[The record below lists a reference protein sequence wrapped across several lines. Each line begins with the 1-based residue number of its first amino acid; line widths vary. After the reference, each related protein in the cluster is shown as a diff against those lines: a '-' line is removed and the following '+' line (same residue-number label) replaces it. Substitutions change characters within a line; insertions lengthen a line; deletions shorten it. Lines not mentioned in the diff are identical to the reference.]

1 MKENNINGY
10 IITLS
15 DFHNSEYP
23 CDFFKGVEYLS
34 GFTGSNGTIFVDS
47 KNCYLWTDGRYF
59 TQCEN
64 EIKDT
69 QIKMMKMGVEGED
82 TLYQI
87 IEKLI
92 DDRIEKLRYF
102 MKENNINGYIITLS
116 DFHNSE
122 YPCDFFKGV
131 EYLSGFTGSNGTIFV
146 DSKNCYLWT
155 DGRYFTQ
162 CENEIKDTQIKMM
175 KMGVEREDT
184 LYQIIEKKLNSGD
197 CLAFDGRTVSFN
209 EYKKFEEIAKKK
221 NFKIKTGIDLLDK
234 VWEAR
239 PSLPK
244 EKAYLLDK
252 KFSGESLESKL
263 KRLREKMKEKNA
275 TVHILSTLE
284 DIGWLLNLRGND
296 IEYNPFVL
304 AYAIISMERVL
315 LFTDISK
322 FSNEI
327 KNYFN
332 ENNIELFDYFDFYNY
347 LENILLKNK
356 ILLDYNSVNCFIVKT
371 IKNKTEIKNTINA
384 HIKDGVAVTKLMY
397 WLKNQKDYSKIK
409 EMDIV
414 EKVEEFRQEQDG
426 YLGNII
432 NEENPTVSL
441 KAIKNETEIKNTINA
456 HIKDGVAVTKL
467 MYWLKNQ
474 KDYSKIKE
482 MDIVEKVEDFRQEQE
497 GYLGNN
503 FSTISAFGKN
513 SPMMHYLPSLDSNA
527 TLEEGNFLL
536 LDSGGHYFEGSTDIT
551 RTFAIGNVSS
561 KMKKHYTYV
570 LKSLIDLSKLKFPK
584 GTTCG
589 NLDTVA
595 RSVIWNLGL
604 EYRCATGH
612 GGGYLGSVEFRS

>member
-1 MKENNINGY
+1 MKKLIDDRIEKLRYFMRENNINGY

-34 GFTGSNGTIFVDS
+34 GFIGSNGTIFVDS

-69 QIKMMKMGVEGED
+69 QIKMMKMAVEG
-82 TLYQI
+82 
-87 IEKLI
+87 
-92 DDRIEKLRYF
+92 
-102 MKENNINGYIITLS
+102 
-116 DFHNSE
+116 
-122 YPCDFFKGV
+122 
-131 EYLSGFTGSNGTIFV
+131 
-146 DSKNCYLWT
+146 
-155 DGRYFTQ
+155 
-162 CENEIKDTQIKMM
+162 
-175 KMGVEREDT
+175 EDT

-221 NFKIKTGIDLLDK
+221 NFRIKTGIDLLDK
-234 VWEAR
+234 VWEDR

-244 EKAYLLDK
+244 EKAYLLDE

-315 LFTDISK
+315 LFTDITK
-322 FSNEI
+322 FSTEI

-356 ILLDYNSVNCFIVKT
+356 ILLDYDNVNCFIVKS
-371 IKNKTEIKNTINA
+371 INKNIE
-384 HIKDGVAVTKLMY
+384 
-397 WLKNQKDYSKIK
+397 
-409 EMDIV
+409 
-414 EKVEEFRQEQDG
+414 
-426 YLGNII
+426 II
-432 NEENPTVSL
+432 NGENPTVSL

-456 HIKDGVAVTKL
+456 HIKDGIAVTKL

-482 MDIVEKVEDFRQEQE
+482 MDIVKKVEEFRQEQD

-561 KMKKHYTYV
+561 EMKKHYTYV

-604 EYRCATGH
+604 DYRCATGH
-612 GGGYLGSVEFRS
+612 GVGYLGSVHEGPNILRGKSGVILEPNMITTVEPGIYLDGEYGIRLENEILSEKTFKNEYGQYLEFRTITFAPFDRDAIEVEYLDKFEIEWLNKYNEVIFETLKTFLDEKELNWLKKVTDKF

>member
-1 MKENNINGY
+1 MKKLIDDRIEKLRYFMRENNINGY

-64 EIKDT
+64 EIKGT
-69 QIKMMKMGVEGED
+69 QIKMMKMAVEG
-82 TLYQI
+82 
-87 IEKLI
+87 
-92 DDRIEKLRYF
+92 
-102 MKENNINGYIITLS
+102 
-116 DFHNSE
+116 
-122 YPCDFFKGV
+122 
-131 EYLSGFTGSNGTIFV
+131 
-146 DSKNCYLWT
+146 
-155 DGRYFTQ
+155 
-162 CENEIKDTQIKMM
+162 
-175 KMGVEREDT
+175 EDT

-221 NFKIKTGIDLLDK
+221 NFRIKTGIDLLDK
-234 VWEAR
+234 VWEDR

-244 EKAYLLDK
+244 EKVYLLDE

-304 AYAIISMERVL
+304 AYAIISMERIL

-322 FSNEI
+322 FSTEI

-356 ILLDYNSVNCFIVKT
+356 ILLDYDNVNCFIVKSINKNIEIINGENPT
-371 IKNKTEIKNTINA
+371 VSLKAIKNETEIKNTINA
-384 HIKDGVAVTKLMY
+384 HIKDGIAVTKLMY

-414 EKVEEFRQEQDG
+414 EKVEEFRQEQD
-426 YLGNII
+426 
-432 NEENPTVSL
+432 
-441 KAIKNETEIKNTINA
+441 
-456 HIKDGVAVTKL
+456 
-467 MYWLKNQ
+467 
-474 KDYSKIKE
+474 
-482 MDIVEKVEDFRQEQE
+482 

-604 EYRCATGH
+604 DYRCATGH
-612 GGGYLGSVEFRS
+612 GVGYLGSVHEGPNILRGKSGVILEPNMITTVEPGIYLDGEYGIRLENEILSEKTFKNEYGQYLEFRTITFAPFDRDAIEVEYLDKFEIEWLNKYNEVIFETLKTFLDEKELNWLKKVTDKF

>member
-1 MKENNINGY
+1 MKKLIDDRIEKLRYFMRENNINGY

-64 EIKDT
+64 EIKGT

-87 IEKLI
+87 IEK
-92 DDRIEKLRYF
+92 
-102 MKENNINGYIITLS
+102 
-116 DFHNSE
+116 
-122 YPCDFFKGV
+122 
-131 EYLSGFTGSNGTIFV
+131 
-146 DSKNCYLWT
+146 
-155 DGRYFTQ
+155 
-162 CENEIKDTQIKMM
+162 
-175 KMGVEREDT
+175 
-184 LYQIIEKKLNSGD
+184 KLNSED

-221 NFKIKTGIDLLDK
+221 NFRIKTGIDLLDK
-234 VWEAR
+234 VWEER

-244 EKAYLLDK
+244 EKVYLLDE

-356 ILLDYNSVNCFIVKT
+356 ILLDYNSVNCFIVKS
-371 IKNKTEIKNTINA
+371 INKNIE
-384 HIKDGVAVTKLMY
+384 
-397 WLKNQKDYSKIK
+397 
-409 EMDIV
+409 
-414 EKVEEFRQEQDG
+414 
-426 YLGNII
+426 II
-432 NEENPTVSL
+432 NGENPTVSL

-456 HIKDGVAVTKL
+456 HIKDGIAVTKL

-474 KDYSKIKE
+474 KDYSKMKE
-482 MDIVEKVEDFRQEQE
+482 MDIVKKVEEFRQEQE

-527 TLEEGNFLL
+527 ILEEGNFLL

-551 RTFAIGNVSS
+551 RTFAIGNISS
-561 KMKKHYTYV
+561 EMKKHYTYV
-570 LKSLIDLSKLKFPK
+570 LKSLIGLSKLKFPK

-604 EYRCATGH
+604 DYRCATGH
-612 GGGYLGSVEFRS
+612 GVGYLGSVHEGPNILRGKSGVILEPNMITTVEPGIYLDGEYGIRLENEILSEKTFKNEYGQYLEFRTITFAPFDRDAIEVEYLDKFEIEWLNKYNEVIFETLKTFLDEKELNWLKKVTDKF

>member
-1 MKENNINGY
+1 MK
-10 IITLS
+10 
-15 DFHNSEYP
+15 
-23 CDFFKGVEYLS
+23 
-34 GFTGSNGTIFVDS
+34 
-47 KNCYLWTDGRYF
+47 
-59 TQCEN
+59 
-64 EIKDT
+64 
-69 QIKMMKMGVEGED
+69 
-82 TLYQI
+82 
-87 IEKLI
+87 KLI

-175 KMGVEREDT
+175 KMGVEGEDT

-221 NFKIKTGIDLLDK
+221 NFRIKTGIDLLDK
-234 VWEAR
+234 VWEER
-239 PSLPK
+239 PTLPK
-244 EKAYLLDK
+244 EKVYLLDE

-332 ENNIELFDYFDFYNY
+332 KNNVELFDYFDFYNY

-356 ILLDYNSVNCFIVKT
+356 ILLDYDNVNCFIVKS
-371 IKNKTEIKNTINA
+371 INKNIE
-384 HIKDGVAVTKLMY
+384 
-397 WLKNQKDYSKIK
+397 
-409 EMDIV
+409 
-414 EKVEEFRQEQDG
+414 
-426 YLGNII
+426 II
-432 NEENPTVSL
+432 NGENPTVSM

-482 MDIVEKVEDFRQEQE
+482 MDIVEKVEEFRCEQE

-527 TLEEGNFLL
+527 ILEEGNFLL

-551 RTFAIGNVSS
+551 RTFAIGNISS
-561 KMKKHYTYV
+561 EMKKHYTYV

-604 EYRCATGH
+604 DYRCATGH
-612 GGGYLGSVEFRS
+612 GVGYLGSVHEGPNILRGKSGVILESNMITTVEPGIYLDGKYGIRLENEILSEKTFKNEYGQYLEFRTITFAPFDRDAIEVEYLDKFEIEWLNKYNEVIFETLKTFLDEKELNWLKKVTDKF

>member
-1 MKENNINGY
+1 MKKLIDDRIEKLRYFMRENNINGY

-69 QIKMMKMGVEGED
+69 RIKMMKMGV
-82 TLYQI
+82 
-87 IEKLI
+87 
-92 DDRIEKLRYF
+92 
-102 MKENNINGYIITLS
+102 
-116 DFHNSE
+116 
-122 YPCDFFKGV
+122 
-131 EYLSGFTGSNGTIFV
+131 
-146 DSKNCYLWT
+146 
-155 DGRYFTQ
+155 DG
-162 CENEIKDTQIKMM
+162 
-175 KMGVEREDT
+175 EDT

-221 NFKIKTGIDLLDK
+221 NFRIKTGIDLLDK

-244 EKAYLLDK
+244 EKVYLLNE

-263 KRLREKMKEKNA
+263 KRVREKMKEKNA

-304 AYAIISMERVL
+304 AYAIISMEKVL
-315 LFTDISK
+315 LFVDISK

-327 KNYFN
+327 KNYLN
-332 ENNIELFDYFDFYNY
+332 KNGVELFDYFDFYNY
-347 LENILLKNK
+347 LENILLKNR
-356 ILLDYNSVNCFIVKT
+356 ILLDYNSVNCFIVKSINKNIEIINGENPT
-371 IKNKTEIKNTINA
+371 VKLKAIKNKTEIKNTIDA
-384 HIKDGVAVTKLMY
+384 HIKDGIAVTKLMY
-397 WLKNQKDYSKIK
+397 WLKSQKDYSKIK

-426 YLGNII
+426 YLGN
-432 NEENPTVSL
+432 
-441 KAIKNETEIKNTINA
+441 
-456 HIKDGVAVTKL
+456 
-467 MYWLKNQ
+467 
-474 KDYSKIKE
+474 
-482 MDIVEKVEDFRQEQE
+482 
-497 GYLGNN
+497 N

-513 SPMMHYLPSLDSNA
+513 SPMMHYLPSPDSNA

-551 RTFAIGNVSS
+551 RTFAIGKVSDE
-561 KMKKHYTYV
+561 MKKHYTYV

-604 EYRCATGH
+604 DYRCATGH
-612 GGGYLGSVEFRS
+612 GVGYLGSVHEGPNILRGKSGVILEPNMITTVEPGIYLDGKYGIRLENEILSEKNFKNEYGQYLEFRTITFAPFDRDAIEVEYLDKFEIEWLNKYNEVIFETLKTFLDEKELNWLKKITDKF

>member
-1 MKENNINGY
+1 MKKLIDDRIEKLRYFMRENNINGY

-69 QIKMMKMGVEGED
+69 QIKMMKMAVEG
-82 TLYQI
+82 
-87 IEKLI
+87 
-92 DDRIEKLRYF
+92 
-102 MKENNINGYIITLS
+102 
-116 DFHNSE
+116 
-122 YPCDFFKGV
+122 
-131 EYLSGFTGSNGTIFV
+131 
-146 DSKNCYLWT
+146 
-155 DGRYFTQ
+155 
-162 CENEIKDTQIKMM
+162 
-175 KMGVEREDT
+175 EDT

-221 NFKIKTGIDLLDK
+221 NFRIKTGIDLLDK
-234 VWEAR
+234 VWEDR

-244 EKAYLLDK
+244 EKAYLLDE

-322 FSNEI
+322 FSTEI

-356 ILLDYNSVNCFIVKT
+356 ILLDYNSVNCFIVKSINKNIEIINGENPT
-371 IKNKTEIKNTINA
+371 VSLKAIKNEIEIKNTINA
-384 HIKDGVAVTKLMY
+384 HIKDGIAVTKLMY
-397 WLKNQKDYSKIK
+397 WLKNQKDYSKMK

-414 EKVEEFRQEQDG
+414 KKVEE
-426 YLGNII
+426 
-432 NEENPTVSL
+432 
-441 KAIKNETEIKNTINA
+441 
-456 HIKDGVAVTKL
+456 
-467 MYWLKNQ
+467 
-474 KDYSKIKE
+474 
-482 MDIVEKVEDFRQEQE
+482 FRQEQE

-527 TLEEGNFLL
+527 ILEEGNFLL

-551 RTFAIGNVSS
+551 RTFAIGNISS
-561 KMKKHYTYV
+561 EMKKHYTYV

-604 EYRCATGH
+604 DYRCATGH
-612 GGGYLGSVEFRS
+612 GVGYLGSVHEGPNILRGKSGVILEPNMITTVEPGIYLDGEYGIRLENEILSEKTFKNEYGQYLEFRTITFAPFDRDAIEVEYLDKFEIEWLNKYNEVIFETLKTFLDEKELNWLKKVTDKF

>member
-1 MKENNINGY
+1 MKKLIDDRIEKLRYFMRENNINGY

-69 QIKMMKMGVEGED
+69 RIKMMKMGV
-82 TLYQI
+82 
-87 IEKLI
+87 
-92 DDRIEKLRYF
+92 
-102 MKENNINGYIITLS
+102 
-116 DFHNSE
+116 
-122 YPCDFFKGV
+122 
-131 EYLSGFTGSNGTIFV
+131 
-146 DSKNCYLWT
+146 
-155 DGRYFTQ
+155 DG
-162 CENEIKDTQIKMM
+162 
-175 KMGVEREDT
+175 EDT

-221 NFKIKTGIDLLDK
+221 NFRIKTGIDLLDK

-244 EKAYLLDK
+244 EKVYLLDE

-263 KRLREKMKEKNA
+263 KRVREKMKEKNA

-296 IEYNPFVL
+296 IEYNTFVL
-304 AYAIISMERVL
+304 AYAIISMEKVL
-315 LFTDISK
+315 LFVDISK

-327 KNYFN
+327 KNYLN
-332 ENNIELFDYFDFYNY
+332 KNGVELFDYFDFYNY
-347 LENILLKNK
+347 LENILLKNR
-356 ILLDYNSVNCFIVKT
+356 ILLDYNSVNCFIVKSINKNIEIINGENPT
-371 IKNKTEIKNTINA
+371 VKLKAIKNKTEIKNTIDA

-414 EKVEEFRQEQDG
+414 EKVEEFRREQD
-426 YLGNII
+426 
-432 NEENPTVSL
+432 
-441 KAIKNETEIKNTINA
+441 
-456 HIKDGVAVTKL
+456 
-467 MYWLKNQ
+467 
-474 KDYSKIKE
+474 
-482 MDIVEKVEDFRQEQE
+482 

-513 SPMMHYLPSLDSNA
+513 SPMMHYLPSKESNA
-527 TLEEGNFLL
+527 ILEEGSFLL
-536 LDSGGHYFEGSTDIT
+536 LDSGGHYFQGSTDIT

-561 KMKKHYTYV
+561 EMKKHYTYV

-604 EYRCATGH
+604 DYRCATGH
-612 GGGYLGSVEFRS
+612 GVGYLGSVHEEPNILRGKSGVILEPNMITTVEPGIYLDGKYGIRLENEILSEKIFKNEYGQYLEFRTITFAPFDRDAIEVEYLDKFEIEWLNKYNEVIFETLKTFLDEKELNWLKKITDKF

>member
-1 MKENNINGY
+1 MK
-10 IITLS
+10 
-15 DFHNSEYP
+15 
-23 CDFFKGVEYLS
+23 
-34 GFTGSNGTIFVDS
+34 
-47 KNCYLWTDGRYF
+47 
-59 TQCEN
+59 
-64 EIKDT
+64 
-69 QIKMMKMGVEGED
+69 
-82 TLYQI
+82 
-87 IEKLI
+87 KLI

-162 CENEIKDTQIKMM
+162 CENEIKGTQIKMM
-175 KMGVEREDT
+175 KMAVEGEDT

-221 NFKIKTGIDLLDK
+221 NFRIKTGIDLLDK
-234 VWEAR
+234 VWEDR

-244 EKAYLLDK
+244 EKVYLLDE

-322 FSNEI
+322 FSTEI

-356 ILLDYNSVNCFIVKT
+356 ILLDYDNVNCFIVKSINKNIEIINGENPT
-371 IKNKTEIKNTINA
+371 VSLKAIKNETEIKNTINA
-384 HIKDGVAVTKLMY
+384 HIKDGIAVTKLMY

-414 EKVEEFRQEQDG
+414 EKVEEFRQEQD
-426 YLGNII
+426 
-432 NEENPTVSL
+432 
-441 KAIKNETEIKNTINA
+441 
-456 HIKDGVAVTKL
+456 
-467 MYWLKNQ
+467 
-474 KDYSKIKE
+474 
-482 MDIVEKVEDFRQEQE
+482 

-561 KMKKHYTYV
+561 EMKKHYTYV

-604 EYRCATGH
+604 DYRCATGH
-612 GGGYLGSVEFRS
+612 GVGYLGSVHEGPNILRGKSGVILEPNMITTVEPGIYLDGEYGIRLENEILSEKTFKNEYGQYLEFRTITFAPFDRDAIEVEYLDKFEIEWLNKYNEVIFETLKTFLDEKELNWLKKVTDKF

>member
-1 MKENNINGY
+1 MKKLIDDRIEKLRYFMRENNINGY

-69 QIKMMKMGVEGED
+69 RIKMMKMGV
-82 TLYQI
+82 
-87 IEKLI
+87 
-92 DDRIEKLRYF
+92 
-102 MKENNINGYIITLS
+102 
-116 DFHNSE
+116 
-122 YPCDFFKGV
+122 
-131 EYLSGFTGSNGTIFV
+131 
-146 DSKNCYLWT
+146 
-155 DGRYFTQ
+155 DG
-162 CENEIKDTQIKMM
+162 
-175 KMGVEREDT
+175 EDT

-221 NFKIKTGIDLLDK
+221 NFRIKTGIDLLDK

-244 EKAYLLDK
+244 EKVYLLDE

-263 KRLREKMKEKNA
+263 KRVREKMKEKNA

-304 AYAIISMERVL
+304 AYAIISMEKVL
-315 LFTDISK
+315 LFVDISK

-327 KNYFN
+327 KNYLN
-332 ENNIELFDYFDFYNY
+332 KNGVELFDYFDFYNY
-347 LENILLKNK
+347 LENILLKNR
-356 ILLDYNSVNCFIVKT
+356 ILLDYNSVNCFIVKSINKNIEIINGENPT
-371 IKNKTEIKNTINA
+371 VKLKAIKNKTEIKNTIDA

-414 EKVEEFRQEQDG
+414 EKVEEFRREQD
-426 YLGNII
+426 
-432 NEENPTVSL
+432 
-441 KAIKNETEIKNTINA
+441 
-456 HIKDGVAVTKL
+456 
-467 MYWLKNQ
+467 
-474 KDYSKIKE
+474 
-482 MDIVEKVEDFRQEQE
+482 

-527 TLEEGNFLL
+527 ILEEGNFLL

-551 RTFAIGNVSS
+551 RTFAIGNISS
-561 KMKKHYTYV
+561 EMKKHYTYV

-604 EYRCATGH
+604 DYRCATGH
-612 GGGYLGSVEFRS
+612 GVGYLGSVHEGPNILRGKSGVILEPNMITTVEPGIYLDGEYGIRLENEILSEKTFKNEYGQYLEFRTITFAPFDRDAIEVEYLDKFEIEWLNKYNEVIFETLKTFLDEKELNWLKKVTDKF

>member
-1 MKENNINGY
+1 MKKLIDDRIEKLRYFMRENNINGY

-64 EIKDT
+64 EIKGT
-69 QIKMMKMGVEGED
+69 QIKMMKMAVEG
-82 TLYQI
+82 
-87 IEKLI
+87 
-92 DDRIEKLRYF
+92 
-102 MKENNINGYIITLS
+102 
-116 DFHNSE
+116 
-122 YPCDFFKGV
+122 
-131 EYLSGFTGSNGTIFV
+131 
-146 DSKNCYLWT
+146 
-155 DGRYFTQ
+155 
-162 CENEIKDTQIKMM
+162 
-175 KMGVEREDT
+175 EDT

-221 NFKIKTGIDLLDK
+221 NFRIKTGIDLLDK
-234 VWEAR
+234 VWEDR

-244 EKAYLLDK
+244 EKVYLLDE

-304 AYAIISMERVL
+304 DYAIISMERVL

-322 FSNEI
+322 FSTEI

-356 ILLDYNSVNCFIVKT
+356 ILLDYDNVNCFIVKSINKNIEIINGENPT
-371 IKNKTEIKNTINA
+371 VSLKAIKNETEIKNTINA
-384 HIKDGVAVTKLMY
+384 HIKDGIAVTKLMY

-414 EKVEEFRQEQDG
+414 EKVEEFRQEQD
-426 YLGNII
+426 
-432 NEENPTVSL
+432 
-441 KAIKNETEIKNTINA
+441 
-456 HIKDGVAVTKL
+456 
-467 MYWLKNQ
+467 
-474 KDYSKIKE
+474 
-482 MDIVEKVEDFRQEQE
+482 

-604 EYRCATGH
+604 DYRCATGH
-612 GGGYLGSVEFRS
+612 GVGYLGSVHEGPNILRGKSGVILEPNMITTVEPGIYLDGEYGIRLENEILSEKTFKNEYGQYLEFRTITFAPFDRDAIEVEYLDKFEIEWLNKYNEVIFETLKTFLDEKELNWLKKVTDKF

>member
-1 MKENNINGY
+1 MKKLIDDRIEKLRYFMRENNINGY

-87 IEKLI
+87 IEK
-92 DDRIEKLRYF
+92 
-102 MKENNINGYIITLS
+102 
-116 DFHNSE
+116 
-122 YPCDFFKGV
+122 
-131 EYLSGFTGSNGTIFV
+131 
-146 DSKNCYLWT
+146 
-155 DGRYFTQ
+155 
-162 CENEIKDTQIKMM
+162 
-175 KMGVEREDT
+175 
-184 LYQIIEKKLNSGD
+184 KLNSGD

-221 NFKIKTGIDLLDK
+221 NFRIKTGIDLLDK
-234 VWEAR
+234 VWEER
-239 PSLPK
+239 PTLPK
-244 EKAYLLDK
+244 EKVYLLDE

-332 ENNIELFDYFDFYNY
+332 KNNVELFDYFDFYNY

-356 ILLDYNSVNCFIVKT
+356 ILLDYDNVNCFIVKS
-371 IKNKTEIKNTINA
+371 INKNIE
-384 HIKDGVAVTKLMY
+384 
-397 WLKNQKDYSKIK
+397 
-409 EMDIV
+409 
-414 EKVEEFRQEQDG
+414 
-426 YLGNII
+426 II
-432 NEENPTVSL
+432 NGENPTVSM

-482 MDIVEKVEDFRQEQE
+482 MDIVEKVEEFRCEQE

-527 TLEEGNFLL
+527 ILEEGNFLL

-551 RTFAIGNVSS
+551 RTFAIGNISS
-561 KMKKHYTYV
+561 EMKKHYTYV

-604 EYRCATGH
+604 DYRCATGH
-612 GGGYLGSVEFRS
+612 GVGYLGSVHEGPNILRGKSGVILESNMITTVEPGIYLDGKYGIRLENEILSEKTFKNEYGQYLEFRTITFAPFDRDAIEVEYLDKFEIEWLNKYNEVIFETLKTFLDEKELNWLKKVTDKF